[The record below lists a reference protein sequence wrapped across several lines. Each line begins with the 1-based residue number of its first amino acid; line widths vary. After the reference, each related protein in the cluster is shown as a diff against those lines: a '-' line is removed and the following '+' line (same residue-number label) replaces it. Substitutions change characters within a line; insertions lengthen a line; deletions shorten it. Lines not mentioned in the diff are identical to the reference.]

1 MLCGLQLCYEFQFSL
16 LISQLESTL
25 REKSQQLESLQEMK
39 VNLEEQ
45 LKKETAAK
53 VIMFVGRLVYK
64 MRLRRG
70 SIHLVNA
77 STGEAEADR
86 SL

>member
-1 MLCGLQLCYEFQFSL
+1 MQGLTYQGDLQAAAHRGVPTFFF

-25 REKSQQLESLQEMK
+25 REKSQQLESLQEIK

-53 VIMFVGRLVYK
+53 VIFFVGHLIKRK
-64 MRLRRG
+64 KKKKKARLRM
-70 SIHLVNA
+70 
-77 STGEAEADR
+77 
-86 SL
+86 

>member
-1 MLCGLQLCYEFQFSL
+1 MAFKVSML

-25 REKSQQLESLQEMK
+25 REKSQQLESLQEIK

-53 VIMFVGRLVYK
+53 VIMFVGL
-64 MRLRRG
+64 L
-70 SIHLVNA
+70 I
-77 STGEAEADR
+77 
-86 SL
+86 

>member
-1 MLCGLQLCYEFQFSL
+1 MTCREFLCVSAFPF

-39 VNLEEQ
+39 ITLEEQ

-53 VIMFVGRLVYK
+53 VTFLLVV
-64 MRLRRG
+64 
-70 SIHLVNA
+70 S
-77 STGEAEADR
+77 
-86 SL
+86 

>member
-1 MLCGLQLCYEFQFSL
+1 
-16 LISQLESTL
+16 
-25 REKSQQLESLQEMK
+25 MK